1 MHTNQTTGIVSSNIL
16 NCTKMNND
24 ALVYQLYYKNV

>member
-1 MHTNQTTGIVSSNIL
+1 MHTNQTGFVSSNIL

-24 ALVYQLYYKNV
+24 ALVYQLYYKNVS